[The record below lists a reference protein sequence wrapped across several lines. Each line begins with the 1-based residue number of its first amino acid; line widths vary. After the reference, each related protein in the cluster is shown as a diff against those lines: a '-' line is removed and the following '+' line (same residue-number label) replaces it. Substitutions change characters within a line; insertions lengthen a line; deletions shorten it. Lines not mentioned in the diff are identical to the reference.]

1 MIFFI
6 IAPLADVLTFIRGRE
21 DNWLVRV
28 RDLVFAS
35 LAFPI
40 SVVSA
45 WAVRSLSLSVIIFFI
60 IIIIIIISFLD
71 KADKFDK
78 IYGTP

>member
-1 MIFFI
+1 M
-6 IAPLADVLTFIRGRE
+6 LTFIRGRE

-45 WAVRSLSLSVIIFFI
+45 WAVRGLSLSVIFFII